1 MGMKV
6 EVEVVVWPMISR
18 REMWSVVDLSGVGQW
33 MTTPGVD
40 VRQRGHAV
48 RDDDDEMSASCVVGD
63 CPPERW
69 AAYLDGR
76 IWFWMNEMCA
86 VSETSVCG
94 EVLEGNVKDFVA
106 LWDGED
112 VRPRWRPVGQ
122 LERWSVGKG
131 LVEWL

>member
-18 REMWSVVDLSGVGQW
+18 REMWSVVDLSGAGQW
-33 MTTPGVD
+33 MTKPGVD
-40 VRQRGHAV
+40 GRQRGHAV

-86 VSETSVCG
+86 VSQTSVCG